1 MVPNDADSHDASL
14 ASSQAVMQEPPQS
27 GGLMLAEQGF
37 LPTTPAANWPPSPTA
52 RGPEILNNP
61 FDPIWLLHSLRRHW
75 ILATGMG
82 LLAGVFFGGLVWFLV
97 PSQSTAVALL
107 KVSSVQPKIAFDVE
121 AQADADFDTFRQTQ
135 LAMMTSNFVLNPA
148 LQDQKIAQ
156 LPSVRSAEPD
166 PIAWL
171 QDELRVS
178 FLNDSEVMQVS
189 LELESAEEAEKLVN
203 AVVKAYLDD
212 VVEKERQ
219 IKRRA
224 FDALTRVYL
233 GYMDNING
241 QLKKYQALARELG
254 ASESEYADVDRDVAF
269 QHLSQIRRERE
280 NIQEQLLEA
289 DLALKLMKMSGN
301 SDSMIGSAVASQM
314 ESDPGVA
321 YLNQKLSMTQA
332 QLTEARLRA
341 RRADHPS
348 IQRLKD
354 EISQLA
360 QEITRVKADAR
371 QRAYQSLGSDPQA
384 EFKKMLKAYQLKRSH
399 YLKRIDELD
408 KEFIQV
414 KDEVRG
420 LAEKNIDLETQQSE
434 LDKQQQIAND
444 IGAKLETWEVELASP
459 PRVALIQEAQVTQ
472 GINRF
477 QRYALVVFGGLFGCG
492 LTCFG
497 IAYWDFGHRR
507 LNGPDQLDNGL
518 GIRVVGSLPLL
529 AFRRRDDDSDPV
541 LAMLMESIDSVRTT
555 LMHASTS
562 KQTRVVMITSAL
574 GHEGRSTVASQLAAS
589 LARAGR
595 RTLLLDGDLRHP
607 TLHRL
612 FDFPLED
619 GFCEVLRA
627 EVDVSDVI
635 QPTHAEGLWLL
646 TAGYCDAAAIQALAK
661 EQVQPIFDKVRA
673 EFDFVI
679 IDAAPVLKLSDSLI
693 MGQYADGALLSVLRD
708 VSQVPKIHQASEL
721 LRSVGIRVLGSVVNG
736 VREKPDDRVVLLSLP
751 STTAKAESVAASEGA
766 PDVSDSE

>member
-1 MVPNDADSHDASL
+1 
-14 ASSQAVMQEPPQS
+14 
-27 GGLMLAEQGF
+27 MLAEQGF

-82 LLAGVFFGGLVWFLV
+82 LLAGFFFGGLVWFLV

-107 KVSSVQPKIAFDVE
+107 KASSVKPKIAFDVE
-121 AQADADFDTFRQTQ
+121 AEADADFDTFRQTQ
-135 LAMMTSNFVLNPA
+135 LAMLTSNFVLGPA
-148 LQDQKIAQ
+148 LSDPKIAQ
-156 LPSVRSAEPD
+156 LPSVKSAEPD

-171 QDELRVS
+171 QHELSVS
-178 FLNDSEVMQVS
+178 FLKDSEIMQVS
-189 LELESAEEAEKLVN
+189 LDLENANEAQKLVD
-203 AVVKAYLDD
+203 AVVKAYMKD
-212 VVEKERQ
+212 VVYKDQERKRTAFEK
-219 IKRRA
+219 
-224 FDALTRVYL
+224 LTQVYR
-233 GYMDNING
+233 GYMDDIKR
-241 QLKKYQALARELG
+241 QLTNHQALARQLG
-254 ASESEYADVDRDVAF
+254 ASESEYASVDRDLAF
-269 QHLSQIRRERE
+269 QHLGQIRKERE
-280 NIQEQLLEA
+280 DLQEQLLDA

-301 SDSMIGSAVASQM
+301 SDSMIGSAIASQM
-314 ESDPGVA
+314 ESDPGIA
-321 YLNQKLSMTQA
+321 YLNQQLASTQA
-332 QLTEARLRA
+332 ELTEARLRA
-341 RRADHPS
+341 KRPDHPS
-348 IQRLKD
+348 IQRL
-354 EISQLA
+354 ESRISQLS
-360 QEITRVKADAR
+360 QQITRAKVEAR
-371 QRAYQSLGSDPQA
+371 QRAVQSLGSDPRA
-384 EFKKMLKAYQLKRSH
+384 EYKRMLKAHQLKRSH
-399 YLKRIDELD
+399 YLKRIAELD
-408 KEFIQV
+408 KEF
-414 KDEVRG
+414 DEVQQEIRR
-420 LAEKNIDLETQQSE
+420 LAEKNMDLETQQAE
-434 LDKQQQIAND
+434 LDKTQQITND
-444 IGAKLETWEVELASP
+444 LGAKLETWEVELASP
-459 PRVALIQEAQVTQ
+459 PRVELINRAQVTQ
-472 GINRF
+472 GINRI
-477 QRYALVVFGGLFGCG
+477 QRYALVVIGGMFGCG

-507 LNGPDQLDNGL
+507 LNGPDQIDDGL
-518 GIRVVGSLPLL
+518 GIRVVGSLPSL
-529 AFRRRDDDSDPV
+529 AFRRGNDDSDPV

-627 EVDVSDVI
+627 EVDVADVI

-661 EQVQPIFDKVRA
+661 EQVQPVFDKLRA

-693 MGQYADGALLSVLRD
+693 LGQYADGAILSVLRD

-721 LRSVGIRVLGSVVNG
+721 LQSVGIRVLGSVVNG
-736 VREKPDDRVVLLSLP
+736 VREKPDDRMVLLSP
-751 STTAKAESVAASEGA
+751 PGTTAKAEPVAASDGA
-766 PDVSDSE
+766 SDGSASE